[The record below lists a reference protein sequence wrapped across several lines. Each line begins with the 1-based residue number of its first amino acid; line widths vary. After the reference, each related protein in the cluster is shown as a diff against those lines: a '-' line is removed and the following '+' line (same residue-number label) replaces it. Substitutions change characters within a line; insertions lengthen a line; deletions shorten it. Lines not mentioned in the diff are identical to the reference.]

1 MADGRLEVLAL
12 HGIGEVRPG
21 DDLVGLIAAAGGA
34 ELRDDDVVLVT
45 SKVVSKAEGRLVEVP
60 ADPAGRE
67 AARQAAIDAEAVRV
81 VATRGATRIVQTRHG
96 LVLAA
101 AGVDASNVE
110 PSRLV
115 LLPEDPDASA
125 RALRAGLA
133 DRLGVRV
140 AVVVTDTMGRTWR
153 TGQTDVAIGAA
164 GLAPLRDHRGQTD
177 PYGNGLEVTAI
188 AVIDELAAAADLVKG
203 KTSGVP
209 VAIVRGLGR
218 LPDADGP
225 GAAALVRPAEDDMFA
240 LGTAEAR
247 AAGRLDVLTA
257 LRSGSG
263 LAARPVPDGEIRHAV
278 GLVLSTV
285 SHPRRWRFVQVASE
299 AARETLARV
308 RGLPWLRHAP
318 AVLAVLHPAVDQDTD
333 DTTTLRAPFAATGLV
348 LTDVTLRAGDAGR
361 IHDALDVPAG
371 WRLVSLYAVGYP
383 ADPVR
388 PVEHDTTEVLVT
400 R

>member
-1 MADGRLEVLAL
+1 VPDRLEVLAL

-21 DDLVGLIAAAGGA
+21 DDLVGLIAAAGA
-34 ELRDDDVVLVT
+34 ATLRDDDVVVVT
-45 SKVVSKAEGRLVEVP
+45 SKVVSKAEGRLVDVP

-81 VATRGATRIVQTRHG
+81 VARRGATRIVQTRHG

-101 AGVDASNVE
+101 AGVDASNVD

-177 PYGNGLEVTAI
+177 PYGNDLEVTAV

-209 VAIVRGLGR
+209 VAIVRGLGP
-218 LPDADGP
+218 LPVADGP
-225 GAAALVRPAEDDMFA
+225 GAATLVRAAEDDMFA

-263 LAARPVPDGEIRHAV
+263 LAARPVPAGEMRHAV
-278 GLVLSTV
+278 ALVLGTV
-285 SHPRRWRFVQVASE
+285 SHPRRWRFVHVASE
-299 AARETLARV
+299 AARETLAGV

-333 DTTTLRAPFAATGLV
+333 GTATLRAPFAATGLV
-348 LTDVTLRAGDAGR
+348 LTDVTLRSGDAGR

-371 WRLVSLYAVGYP
+371 WRLAALYAVGYP
-383 ADPVR
+383 ADPAH
-388 PVEHDTTEVLVT
+388 PVEHDTTDAWVT